1 MIYARRPIPND
12 YGSMVNRIVDQDQE
26 IQRLT
31 QKVSHLEYRLSNSI
45 PLDDVPSLL
54 QRAKYL
60 HERLAQF
67 PKDDKKSKS
76 WNTLHDY
83 YNLQLLELE
92 VRLAA
97 VET

>member
-1 MIYARRPIPND
+1 MIYTRRPIPND

-26 IQRLT
+26 IQKLNE
-31 QKVSHLEYRLSNSI
+31 KVSQLEYRLFHSI
-45 PLDDVPSLL
+45 PLDDVPSIL

-60 HERLAQF
+60 HESLAQF

-76 WNTLHDY
+76 WNDLHDF

-92 VRLAA
+92 ASLAA
-97 VET
+97 VQI